1 MTYDWAL
8 YCQMIGAG
16 IAIGFGAI
24 GAGIGE
30 GFAAGKA
37 TEAVTRQ
44 PSISDKILKTMLI
57 GQAVSESSGIYALVV
72 SLLLIFSNPEASHS
86 IVHAAGYLG
95 AGIAMGFGAF
105 GPSFGIGFAG
115 GKAVE
120 AMGRSPHHETTIIKT
135 MLIGQAVSEST
146 SIYALV
152 VALLLIFV
160 VK

>member
-1 MTYDWAL
+1 MTLDWAV
-8 YCQMIGAG
+8 YAQMLGAG
-16 IAIGFGAI
+16 IAMGFGAI

-44 PSISDKILKTMLI
+44 PGTSDKILKTMLI

-72 SLLLIFSNPEASHS
+72 SLLLIFADPSASHS
-86 IVHAAGYLG
+86 IVHAAAYLG
-95 AGIAMGFGAF
+95 AGISMGFGAF

-115 GKAVE
+115 GMAVE
-120 AMGRSPHHETTIIKT
+120 AMGRCPHQESTIIKT

-152 VALLLIFV
+152 VALLLIF
-160 VK
+160 K